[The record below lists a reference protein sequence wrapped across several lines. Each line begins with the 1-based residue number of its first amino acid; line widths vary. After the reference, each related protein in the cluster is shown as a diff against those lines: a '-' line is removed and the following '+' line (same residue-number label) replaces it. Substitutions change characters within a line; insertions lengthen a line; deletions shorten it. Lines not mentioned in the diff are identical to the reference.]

1 MHWPIAYE
9 FHNSVPALLSPFLGW
24 VAYCLLFLGYL
35 PVVVVVDEVVMGYD
49 VVLRGYV
56 FADGVTLTTV
66 VAFGFMLIHETKA
79 SYPPDLGLVLVRCN
93 LIGWPISILLNP
105 SMGKLHLSD

>member
-1 MHWPIAYE
+1 MHWPNAYE
-9 FHNSVPALLSPFLGW
+9 FHSSVPALLSPFLGW
-24 VAYCLLFLGYL
+24 VAFGLLLLGYL

-66 VAFGFMLIHETKA
+66 VVFGFMLIHETKA
-79 SYPPDLGLVLVRCN
+79 SYPPDLGLVPVR
-93 LIGWPISILLNP
+93 
-105 SMGKLHLSD
+105 